1 MPCTPTNRVSFV
13 QDNLSRIKALP
24 PMCLHACDS
33 EVLHAVY
40 FEMMFS
46 GVHED
51 IIIKL
56 IYVHETK
63 GPKRHRFH

>member
-1 MPCTPTNRVSFV
+1 
-13 QDNLSRIKALP
+13 
-24 PMCLHACDS
+24 MCLHACDA

>member
-1 MPCTPTNRVSFV
+1 
-13 QDNLSRIKALP
+13 
-24 PMCLHACDS
+24 MCLHACYS
-33 EVLHAVY
+33 EVLLY

-51 IIIKL
+51 NIIIKL

-63 GPKRHRFH
+63 GPKRHRFHYGQIKRSRHGPRCGHTPLDTVL